1 MRRFLVFIPVVLFM
15 AVCLS
20 GCKRQARQ
28 HTETIKLS
36 DVKEYL
42 SDSFPTKAWVLSK
55 CNCVPPTDTLLRN
68 LPYSYDEAI
77 LQIKQE
83 FTHIDSLNTNKATK
97 EYLKSL
103 VLADFTYATFSFQF
117 LGPKFGLATDSTYLS
132 ILAGWDTMALSSC
145 YDLGNLNITSLY
157 CGQRTSFYL
166 RLVDSLLGIKG
177 APVVVPYG
185 VHIFP
190 VITLSN
196 GRYVMDPYDPFVICD
211 STKQT
216 VISYSQLLC
225 GKNDGNF
232 VPIRSARLFGTS
244 RQLFSARYVSML
256 RDSSGAV
263 DKGCFC
269 CMLKNYLAIN
279 EAKLVGSITPCF
291 VMPEEPLFE
300 DIKVVA
306 GTRNLY
312 AMGMTGRVDG
322 PLVSHSDIVWHY
334 IGTDCGGKK

>member
-1 MRRFLVFIPVVLFM
+1 MRRSLVFISVILLVSVLF
-15 AVCLS
+15 S
-20 GCKRQARQ
+20 GCIRQARQ
-28 HTETIKLS
+28 HTDAIKVA
-36 DVKEYL
+36 DVKGYL
-42 SDSFPTKAWVLSK
+42 SDSFPTKKWVLSK
-55 CNCVPPTDTLLRN
+55 CNCIQPTDTLIRN
-68 LPYSYDEAI
+68 LPYSFDEAM

-83 FTHIDSLNTNKATK
+83 FTHIDTLNTNKATK

-103 VLADFTYATFSFQF
+103 VLADFTYAAFSFQF
-117 LGPKFGLATDSTYLS
+117 LGPKFGLATDSTYLN
-132 ILAGWDTMALSSC
+132 ILARWDTMSLRSC
-145 YDLGNLNITSLY
+145 YDIGNLNITGLY

-177 APVVVPYG
+177 YQVVVPYG

-190 VITLSN
+190 VVNLSN
-196 GRYVMDPYDPFVICD
+196 GPYVMDPYDPFVICD

-216 VISYSQLLC
+216 VISYSQLLS

-263 DKGCFC
+263 DKNCFC
-269 CMLKNYLAIN
+269 CMLKNYLTLN

-300 DIKVVA
+300 DIKVIA
-306 GTRNLY
+306 GDRNLY

-322 PLVSHSDIVWHY
+322 PLVSHNDIVWHY
-334 IGTDCGGKK
+334 IGTDCGSKK